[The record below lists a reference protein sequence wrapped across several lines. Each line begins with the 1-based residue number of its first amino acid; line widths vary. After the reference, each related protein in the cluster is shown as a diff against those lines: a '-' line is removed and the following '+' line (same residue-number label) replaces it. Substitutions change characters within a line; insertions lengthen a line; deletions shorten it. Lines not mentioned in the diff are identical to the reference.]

1 MSFFY
6 SLVLVFTG
14 MCIDGAHAIISKK
27 NIFNQI
33 GKSLGFAS
41 VEAGT
46 AGFVTLVLIGLY
58 IVFFV
63 ALAIIF
69 IAGIVPEL
77 IRVIRDWR
85 EK

>member
-1 MSFFY
+1 MIWF
-6 SLVLVFTG
+6 
-14 MCIDGAHAIISKK
+14 D
-27 NIFNQI
+27 
-33 GKSLGFAS
+33 
-41 VEAGT
+41 
-46 AGFVTLVLIGLY
+46 